1 MPGNR
6 RSNRSAYKS
15 EPHFLQ
21 KNPEY
26 LLQYKILEKEYN
38 VWTNSSQY
46 WLAKDTERRMVALMN
61 GNVEEFNKVSRS
73 EQLFSKTKKFST
85 L

>member
-6 RSNRSAYKS
+6 RSKRRAYKQG
-15 EPHFLQ
+15 PHFLQ
-21 KNPEY
+21 LNPEY

-46 WLAKDTERRMVALMN
+46 WLAKDTERRMNALMN
-61 GNVEEFNKVSRS
+61 GNIEEFNKVSRS
-73 EQLFSKTKKFST
+73 EQLFSKTKKFGS

>member
-21 KNPEY
+21 
-26 LLQYKILEKEYN
+26 KEYN

>member
-6 RSNRSAYKS
+6 RSNRRSYKS